1 MSCSSGGTRNGIPAC
16 LILLFARTSRWAMRR
31 LCDQEGAR
39 DLDGGQAADLAEGER
54 HLRLGSQS
62 GVAARE
68 DEREAL
74 VRDGAHL
81 VLGFGQLCEALE
93 QLRLARQRAVAAN
106 AVHGTV
112 AGRRD
117 DPRARI
123 PRLAFTRP
131 ALQSRR
137 EGVLN
142 RVLGEV
148 EVAED
153 ADEDCDRMCPFL
165 PKDAFDRA
173 QRSTIGR
180 TSIEP
185 YSAAGI
191 FAA

>member
-1 MSCSSGGTRNGIPAC
+1 MSCSSGGTRNGIPGLPDLA
-16 LILLFARTSRWAMRR
+16 LGPDEALGHAR
-31 LCDQEGAR
+31 LGDQEGAR
-39 DLDGGQAADLAEGER
+39 DLDGGQAADLAEGQR
-54 HLRLGSQS
+54 YLRLGSQG

-68 DEREAL
+68 DERKPL
-74 VRDGAHL
+74 VGNRAHL
-81 VLGFGQLCEALE
+81 VLGFGQLGEALE
-93 QLRLARQRAVAAN
+93 KLRLTCQRAVAPN
-106 AVHGTV
+106 AVHGAV

-123 PRLAFTRP
+123 PGLAFSRP
-131 ALQSRR
+131 AFQSRR

-153 ADEDCDRMCPFL
+153 ADEDCDRMRPFL
-165 PKDAFDRA
+165 PENAFDRA